1 MLIFFISFSIT
12 LILIKC
18 SIPLLK
24 KYFSAIPNIR
34 SSHLS
39 IKPSGAGII
48 VALITTFFGI
58 LNSFYLPLI
67 AFPLAI
73 IGFIDD
79 KLSLPRSI
87 RFGFQI
93 LTSIII
99 IGYCRNFIF
108 SINSNYEI
116 LIFIFQIIFITSII
130 NFLNFMDGLD
140 GMLAGNFLVF
150 LFFLILFKTNIYITL
165 FGSLCA
171 FLVFNWSP
179 SKVFLGDSGSTFLG
193 AFLSG
198 IILSEKNFLDGLSI
212 TLLMSP
218 LLLDAF
224 TCVIRRYFNG
234 QKIFKAHKL
243 HIYQRLNQNGLSH
256 DKVSLIYISKTFIL
270 SFAYFMF
277 NFKIFLISVIFTF
290 VLSFALDR
298 FFAAPFRIYD
308 T

>member
-1 MLIFFISFSIT
+1 MSIFFISFSIT
-12 LILIKC
+12 LILIKL
-18 SIPLLK
+18 SIPYFK
-24 KYFSAIPNIR
+24 KYFSVVPNIR
-34 SSHLS
+34 SSHIS

-48 VALITTFFGI
+48 VASITTFFG
-58 LNSFYLPLI
+58 LFNAFYLPLI

-79 KLSLPRSI
+79 KISLPRI
-87 RFGFQI
+87 TRFGFQI
-93 LTSIII
+93 LTSILI

-108 SINSNYEI
+108 GINSNYEI
-116 LIFIFQIIFITSII
+116 IIFIFQIIFITSII

-150 LFFLILFKTNIYITL
+150 LFFLILFKTNIYMAL
-165 FGSLCA
+165 FGSLGA

-218 LLLDAF
+218 LLFDAF
-224 TCVIRRYFNG
+224 TCVIRRYLNG
-234 QKIFKAHKL
+234 HKIFKAHKL
-243 HIYQRLNQNGLSH
+243 HLYQRLNQKGLSH

-270 SFAYFMF
+270 SCSYFIF
-277 NFKIFLISVIFTF
+277 DFKIFSIILVITF

-298 FFAAPFRIYD
+298 FFAEPFRFYD
-308 T
+308 N

>member
-1 MLIFFISFSIT
+1 MSIFLISFSIT
-12 LILIKC
+12 LIFIKY
-18 SIPLLK
+18 SIPYLK
-24 KYFSAIPNIR
+24 KYFAAIPNIR
-34 SSHLS
+34 SSHLN

-48 VALITTFFGI
+48 IASITTFLGI

-73 IGFIDD
+73 IGIIDD
-79 KLSLPRSI
+79 KVSLPRSI

-93 LTSIII
+93 LTSILI
-99 IGYCRNFIF
+99 IGYCRNFVF

-116 LIFIFQIIFITSII
+116 LIFIFQIIFVTSII

-150 LFFLILFKTNIYITL
+150 LFFMILFKTNIYIAL
-165 FGSLCA
+165 FGSLSA

-198 IILSEKNFLDGLSI
+198 IILREKNFLDALSI

-218 LLLDAF
+218 LLMDAF
-224 TCVIRRYFNG
+224 TCVIRRYLDG

-243 HIYQRLNQNGLSH
+243 HLYQRLNQSGLSH
-256 DKVSLIYISKTFIL
+256 AKVSFIYISKTFIL
-270 SFAYFMF
+270 SCAYFMF
-277 NFKIFLISVIFTF
+277 NFKIFLISIVFCF
-290 VLSFALDR
+290 LLSFALDR
-298 FFAAPFRIYD
+298 FFAAPFRIYNN
-308 T
+308 